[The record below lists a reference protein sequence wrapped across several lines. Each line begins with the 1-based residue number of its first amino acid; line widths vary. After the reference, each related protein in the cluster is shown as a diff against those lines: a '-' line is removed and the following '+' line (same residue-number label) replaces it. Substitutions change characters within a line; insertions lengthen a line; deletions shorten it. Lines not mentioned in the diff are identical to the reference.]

1 MARRSRLEVAVAR
14 QLCAQLWDTL
24 SCAAAGELLAL
35 ERWGYAPDGRSRRQ
49 LARLGLVRLE
59 GSAPAVTELG
69 RAVAK
74 HGRRMA
80 RG

>member
-1 MARRSRLEVAVAR
+1 MKRTPIKRRTPMRR
-14 QLCAQLWDTL
+14 TNRYTL
-24 SCAAAGELLAL
+24 SSLV
-35 ERWGYAPDGRSRRQ
+35 YQ

-69 RAVAK
+69 RSVSK

>member
-1 MARRSRLEVAVAR
+1 MTRRSRLEVAVAR
-14 QLCAQLWDTL
+14 QLCAKLWDEL

-35 ERWGYAPDGRSRRQ
+35 ERWGIAPDGRSSRQ
-49 LARLGLVRLE
+49 LARLGLVRAD
-59 GSAPAVTELG
+59 GGAAAVTELG

-74 HGRRMA
+74 LGRRMA